1 MIKKIPAIM
10 LMLTALCT
18 LPTTAVKAE
27 DTSLKIGNQYF
38 SNLNGGAMSTYF
50 NQNKVE
56 IESNNVPI
64 SGSENPNGLDLSVVN
79 DADTNMK
86 ISGQSPA
93 QENITACIQTPEW
106 VAEQQR
112 IAEKQQRIAEEQ
124 AKQEEMLKEQQASLY
139 TVEGRNF
146 SCISEDEFN
155 LLCRI
160 VSAEAGSSEYCSE
173 AQEMIAEV
181 ILNRM
186 DSSSFP
192 NDLTSVIYADGQFQ
206 PVTDGNLD
214 SAVITD
220 SVKKSV
226 FTALKEIHHPKNML
240 YFRANYYHEG
250 LTDYEEVCGTYFS
263 LK

>member
-50 NQNKVE
+50 NQSKVE

-106 VAEQQR
+106 VAE
-112 IAEKQQRIAEEQ
+112 QQRIAEEQ